1 MVVQHEETSAGGGP
15 PVDHEL
21 ERRLLD
27 QTRQPRS
34 APRYYQ
40 WLALTLTIAAFLV
53 VWHLLPTLGLVN
65 PLILPTPV
73 EVAQSLRDLLTS
85 GYFGPHFKTT
95 MWEVFV
101 GFFAGALLGF
111 MLGVVFAGVPVLR
124 KAFAPY
130 ILAMQALPKIV
141 LAPLII
147 GWLGFGVESKIATA
161 ILICFFPMF
170 INTMVG
176 LSLTGEA
183 ELKFMRSLRASR
195 WQTIRYVRV
204 PTALPLIFVGLKH
217 ALLLAFTGVLV
228 AEILLGTQLGLGQL
242 VKTFTLGIQMGLAFA
257 VIVVVAAIAIAMV
270 TITDWLDRKIIFWRP
285 DQDLPR

>member
-1 MVVQHEETSAGGGP
+1 MTARHEQTTAGGR

-21 ERRLLD
+21 ERRLLE
-27 QTRQPRS
+27 QARQVPKASR
-34 APRYYQ
+34 ARP
-40 WLALTLTIAAFLV
+40 WLAMLLTIAALLV
-53 VWHLLPTLGLVN
+53 VWHLLPTLELVN
-65 PLILPTPV
+65 PRILPTPW
-73 EVAQSLRDLLTS
+73 EVAQSLRELLTS
-85 GYFGPHFKTT
+85 DYFGKHFTTT
-95 MWEVFV
+95 MWEVFA
-101 GFFAGALLGF
+101 GFAAGALLGF
-111 MLGVVFAGVPVLR
+111 VLGVLFAAIPVLR

-176 LSLTGEA
+176 LSLVGEN
-183 ELKFMRSLRASR
+183 ELTFMRSLRASR
-195 WQTIRYVRV
+195 WQTVRYVRV

-217 ALLLAFTGVLV
+217 SLLLAFTGVLV
-228 AEILLGTQLGLGQL
+228 AEVLLGTEAGLGQL

-270 TITDWLDRKIIFWRP
+270 TISDWLDRRIVFWRP
-285 DQDLPR
+285 DQEVPR